1 MRCCQ
6 RRMSAKI
13 NFRRR
18 REPPQRMAP
27 VRISESKSSLRKVI
41 FISNSLQNGVG
52 FIRCAETHACWI
64 SPEDM
69 IGKSVNVIVDCL
81 HVIYFPIGKTGVI
94 IKIRR
99 MESTSAS
106 AAPFAVETK
115 GLTKRYPLT
124 WKRKVLVAL
133 SQLDLQVRP
142 GEVYGLLGP
151 NGSGKSTTLK
161 LLLGLIVATE
171 GEARVFGLP
180 PESLDA
186 RRRVGFL
193 PENPYFYGFLN
204 GDETLRFYGKLC
216 GVTGAKLDKR
226 IEELID
232 LVGLQNGRERPLR
245 SYSKGMLQRIGL
257 AQAMIHDPDLLFLD
271 EPTAGVDPLGS
282 AQIRDLILRLKKM
295 GKTVIFSS
303 HLLEQVQEVADRV
316 AIFSLGKK
324 VLEGSLES
332 LLTENKSTQ
341 INISAEV
348 GADQQQRLRQL
359 MTQAGIDERS
369 VSFDRPRLSLEQL
382 YLRTV
387 QTQSDSTSKDI
398 SRL

>member
-1 MRCCQ
+1 ME
-6 RRMSAKI
+6 S
-13 NFRRR
+13 
-18 REPPQRMAP
+18 PAP
-27 VRISESKSSLRKVI
+27 VATT
-41 FISNSLQNGVG
+41 FA
-52 FIRCAETHACWI
+52 AET
-64 SPEDM
+64 M
-69 IGKSVNVIVDCL
+69 
-81 HVIYFPIGKTGVI
+81 
-94 IKIRR
+94 
-99 MESTSAS
+99 
-106 AAPFAVETK
+106 

-133 SQLDLQVRP
+133 DRLDLQIRT
-142 GEVYGLLGP
+142 GEVFGLLGP

-161 LLLGLIVATE
+161 LLLGLIVPSE
-171 GEARVFGLP
+171 GEARIFGLP

-216 GVTGAKLDKR
+216 GMSGATLEKR

-257 AQAMIHDPDLLFLD
+257 AQALIHDPDLLFLD

-332 LLTENKSTQ
+332 LLTENQSTQ
-341 INISAEV
+341 IHIPGEMSAE
-348 GADQQQRLRQL
+348 QQQRLRQAL
-359 MTQAGIDERS
+359 DQAGIDERGIR
-369 VSFDRPRLSLEQL
+369 FDRPRLSLEQL

-387 QTQSDSTSKDI
+387 QQQTDLAAKDPT
-398 SRL
+398 LK

>member
-1 MRCCQ
+1 M
-6 RRMSAKI
+6 
-13 NFRRR
+13 
-18 REPPQRMAP
+18 
-27 VRISESKSSLRKVI
+27 
-41 FISNSLQNGVG
+41 G
-52 FIRCAETHACWI
+52 
-64 SPEDM
+64 
-69 IGKSVNVIVDCL
+69 
-81 HVIYFPIGKTGVI
+81 
-94 IKIRR
+94 
-99 MESTSAS
+99 TSATNAS
-106 AAPFAVETK
+106 PLAVETI

-133 SQLDLQVRP
+133 DHLDLQIKQ

-161 LLLGLIVATE
+161 LLLGLIVPSE

-180 PESLDA
+180 PDSLDA

-193 PENPYFYGFLN
+193 PENPYFYAFLN

-216 GVTGAKLDKR
+216 GVTGRRLEKR

-257 AQAMIHDPDLLFLD
+257 AQALIHDPDLLFLD

-282 AQIRDLILRLKKM
+282 AQIRDLIMRLKKM
-295 GKTVIFSS
+295 GKTVVFSS

-324 VLEGSLES
+324 VLEGSLDS
-332 LLTENKSTQ
+332 LLTETDSTQ
-341 INISAEV
+341 LLVPAELSAE
-348 GADQQQRLRQL
+348 QQERLRSFL
-359 MTQAGIDERS
+359 SKEGINGQGIR
-369 VSFDRPRLSLEQL
+369 FTRHQLSLEQL

-387 QTQSDSTSKDI
+387 QAQSAPAAKEPAKS
-398 SRL
+398 

>member
-1 MRCCQ
+1 M
-6 RRMSAKI
+6 
-13 NFRRR
+13 
-18 REPPQRMAP
+18 
-27 VRISESKSSLRKVI
+27 V
-41 FISNSLQNGVG
+41 
-52 FIRCAETHACWI
+52 ETPA
-64 SPEDM
+64 
-69 IGKSVNVIVDCL
+69 
-81 HVIYFPIGKTGVI
+81 
-94 IKIRR
+94 
-99 MESTSAS
+99 TSAL
-106 AAPFAVETK
+106 AVETI

-133 SQLDLQVRP
+133 DHLDLQIRP
-142 GEVYGLLGP
+142 GEVFGLLGP

-161 LLLGLIVATE
+161 LLLGLVVPTE

-180 PESLDA
+180 PDSLDA

-216 GVTGAKLDKR
+216 GVTGARLNKR
-226 IEELID
+226 IDELID

-257 AQAMIHDPDLLFLD
+257 AQALIHDPDLLFLD

-295 GKTVIFSS
+295 GKTVVFSS

-324 VLEGSLES
+324 VLEGSLDS
-332 LLTENKSTQ
+332 LLTESKGTE
-341 INISAEV
+341 IHLAAELN
-348 GADQQQRLRQL
+348 AEQQAQ
-359 MTQAGIDERS
+359 
-369 VSFDRPRLSLEQL
+369 
-382 YLRTV
+382 
-387 QTQSDSTSKDI
+387 
-398 SRL
+398 

>member
-1 MRCCQ
+1 M
-6 RRMSAKI
+6 
-13 NFRRR
+13 
-18 REPPQRMAP
+18 
-27 VRISESKSSLRKVI
+27 
-41 FISNSLQNGVG
+41 
-52 FIRCAETHACWI
+52 
-64 SPEDM
+64 D
-69 IGKSVNVIVDCL
+69 
-81 HVIYFPIGKTGVI
+81 
-94 IKIRR
+94 
-99 MESTSAS
+99 TSAPT
-106 AAPFAVETK
+106 ATTFAVETI

-133 SQLDLQVRP
+133 DKLDLQVMP
-142 GEVYGLLGP
+142 
-151 NGSGKSTTLK
+151 S
-161 LLLGLIVATE
+161 E

-193 PENPYFYGFLN
+193 PENPYFYGFLT
-204 GDETLRFYGKLC
+204 GDETLRFYGRIC
-216 GVTGAKLDKR
+216 GVTGAKLEKR

-324 VLEGSLES
+324 VLEGSMES
-332 LLTENKSTQ
+332 LLTEGHSTQ
-341 INISAEV
+341 INVPAELSEE
-348 GADQQQRLRQL
+348 QRQRLRKAL
-359 MTQAGIDERS
+359 VDAGINIAGDAIR
-369 VSFDRPRLSLEQL
+369 FTQPHLSLEQL

-387 QTQSDSTSKDI
+387 QHQVGSSSQNPNSK
-398 SRL
+398 

>member
-1 MRCCQ
+1 
-6 RRMSAKI
+6 
-13 NFRRR
+13 
-18 REPPQRMAP
+18 
-27 VRISESKSSLRKVI
+27 
-41 FISNSLQNGVG
+41 
-52 FIRCAETHACWI
+52 
-64 SPEDM
+64 
-69 IGKSVNVIVDCL
+69 
-81 HVIYFPIGKTGVI
+81 
-94 IKIRR
+94 
-99 MESTSAS
+99 MESSAVV
-106 AAPFAVETK
+106 APPIAVETM

-133 SQLDLQVRP
+133 DHLDLQIRQ
-142 GEVYGLLGP
+142 GEVFGLLGP

-161 LLLGLIVATE
+161 LLLGLIVASE
-171 GEARVFGLP
+171 GEARVFGQP
-180 PESLDA
+180 PESLEA

-216 GVTGAKLDKR
+216 GVTGPRLEAR

-257 AQAMIHDPDLLFLD
+257 AQALIHDPDLLFLD

-282 AQIRDLILRLKKM
+282 AQIRDLIHRLKQM
-295 GKTVIFSS
+295 GKTVVFSS

-332 LLTENKSTQ
+332 LLTESHSTQ
-341 INISAEV
+341 VLIPAEL
-348 GADQQQRLRQL
+348 GTEQQERLRRFIG
-359 MTQAGIDERS
+359 QAGVDELEIR
-369 VSFDRPRLSLEQL
+369 FTRPHLSLEQL

-387 QTQSDSTSKDI
+387 QAHPDPASNDSPRK
-398 SRL
+398 

>member
-1 MRCCQ
+1 
-6 RRMSAKI
+6 
-13 NFRRR
+13 
-18 REPPQRMAP
+18 
-27 VRISESKSSLRKVI
+27 
-41 FISNSLQNGVG
+41 
-52 FIRCAETHACWI
+52 
-64 SPEDM
+64 
-69 IGKSVNVIVDCL
+69 
-81 HVIYFPIGKTGVI
+81 
-94 IKIRR
+94 
-99 MESTSAS
+99 MESFAD
-106 AAPFAVETK
+106 AAPPFAVETK

-133 SQLDLQVRP
+133 NHLDLQIKP
-142 GEVYGLLGP
+142 GEVFGLLGP

-161 LLLGLIVATE
+161 LLLGLAVPNE
-171 GEARVFGLP
+171 GEARIFGLP
-180 PESLDA
+180 SDSLEA

-193 PENPYFYGFLN
+193 PENPYFYAFLN

-216 GVTGAKLDKR
+216 GVTGAKLEKR

-257 AQAMIHDPDLLFLD
+257 AQALIHDPDLLFLD

-295 GKTVIFSS
+295 GKTVVFSS

-332 LLTENKSTQ
+332 LLTESHSTQ
-341 INISAEV
+341 INVPGEMSPAE
-348 GADQQQRLRQL
+348 QERIRQL
-359 MTQAGIDERS
+359 LGQE
-369 VSFDRPRLSLEQL
+369 VSFSRPHLSLEQL

-387 QTQSDSTSKDI
+387 QGQSPTPIQDP
-398 SRL
+398 SRS

>member
-1 MRCCQ
+1 MVKIRV
-6 RRMSAKI
+6 MESSASVATP
-13 NFRRR
+13 F
-18 REPPQRMAP
+18 A
-27 VRISESKSSLRKVI
+27 
-41 FISNSLQNGVG
+41 
-52 FIRCAETHACWI
+52 AET
-64 SPEDM
+64 M
-69 IGKSVNVIVDCL
+69 
-81 HVIYFPIGKTGVI
+81 
-94 IKIRR
+94 
-99 MESTSAS
+99 
-106 AAPFAVETK
+106 

-133 SQLDLQVRP
+133 DKLDLQIKP
-142 GEVYGLLGP
+142 GEVFGLLGP
-151 NGSGKSTTLK
+151 NGSGKSTTIK
-161 LLLGLIVATE
+161 LLLGLITPSD
-171 GEARVFGLP
+171 GEARIFGLP
-180 PESLDA
+180 PESLEA
-186 RRRVGFL
+186 RKRVGFL

-216 GVTGAKLDKR
+216 GVTGAQLDKR
-226 IEELID
+226 VEELID

-324 VLEGSLES
+324 VLEGSLDS
-332 LLTENKSTQ
+332 LLTENQCTL
-341 INISAEV
+341 INIPSDISAE
-348 GADQQQRLRQL
+348 QQERLRVAL
-359 MTQAGIDERS
+359 GQAGIAEQGIR
-369 VSFDRPRLSLEQL
+369 FDRPRLSLEQL

-387 QTQSDSTSKDI
+387 QQQADLSAKNPPPK
-398 SRL
+398 